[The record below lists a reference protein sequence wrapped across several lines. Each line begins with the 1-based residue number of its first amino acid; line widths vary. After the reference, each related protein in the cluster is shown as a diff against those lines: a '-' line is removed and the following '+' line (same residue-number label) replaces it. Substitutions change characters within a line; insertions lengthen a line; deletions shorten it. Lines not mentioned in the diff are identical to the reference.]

1 MPISSGFSQDPYP
14 DASYYVRKP
23 GKTEMLDEAIYYK
36 RDEPFERPVEII
48 HRPIVKE
55 TIFMPDRRPPPLI
68 HTRDTYVI
76 IHRPIVK
83 ETIFMPDRRP
93 PPLIHTRDTY
103 VVSPQPEP
111 IAYTTTSNVAPPR
124 SFDLIP
130 ALGLNADCPCW
141 SWICILLAFLVLLG
155 LVGMCLYFILKR
167 YDYI

>member
-48 HRPIVKE
+48 HRPV
-55 TIFMPDRRPPPLI
+55 
-68 HTRDTYVI
+68 
-76 IHRPIVK
+76 VK